1 MYISMEV
8 ASPRAYIPVQ
18 RRRRTETDLA
28 TGHKLFLAI
37 LVILLIAFLATQ
49 VLAADV
55 GVETSRSRM
64 ETKAEADAP
73 SPVSAHVDLADE
85 SPEPA
90 ADPIPN
96 PHSLPMT
103 SPNTGESEALSGS
116 GGMHLPE

>member
-1 MYISMEV
+1 MYISMGV

-37 LVILLIAFLATQ
+37 LVTLLAAFLVTQ

-55 GVETSRSRM
+55 GVETSGSRV
-64 ETKAEADAP
+64 ETKTEADVP

-90 ADPIPN
+90 ADPMPS

-103 SPNTGESEALSGS
+103 SPYTGESQTISDS